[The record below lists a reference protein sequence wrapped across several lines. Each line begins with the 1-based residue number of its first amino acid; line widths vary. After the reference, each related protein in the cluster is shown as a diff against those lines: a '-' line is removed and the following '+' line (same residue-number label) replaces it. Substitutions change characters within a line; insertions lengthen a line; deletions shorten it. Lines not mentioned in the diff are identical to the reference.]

1 MRRRRARRLATAG
14 AVREAR
20 GLFNKAGELLNGP
33 DATFEPFACL
43 SVYVPG
49 AGGVGTR
56 CVGFLLNRGRRGFE
70 AFDADTRSLG
80 IFPDQKAAAD
90 AVYEAAS

>member
-1 MRRRRARRLATAG
+1 
-14 AVREAR
+14 
-20 GLFNKAGELLNGP
+20 LFKAGEPNDLE
-33 DATFEPFACL
+33 ATPEPCECL

-56 CVGFLLNRGRRGFE
+56 CVGFLMLRGKSGVE
-70 AFDADTRSLG
+70 AFDADTRPLG
-80 IFPDQKAAAD
+80 FYPNQKAAAD